1 MEKEPRFDDNNINC
15 GLFEVTNSAE
25 SDNPEIPR
33 QLENSPLKPHQMT
46 FAEHEE

>member
-1 MEKEPRFDDNNINC
+1 MEKEPRFEDYINC
-15 GLFEVTNSAE
+15 GLFEIKNSAE
-25 SDNPEIPR
+25 SDNSEIPR